1 MKLSKL
7 SFAVAT
13 VLTASVTTSA
23 FALDLYVDTKTKQIY
38 TEAGAGRQR
47 LGAFEQVVPHKSA
60 DDFSD
65 KIHQELE
72 AQKAHVENNLALQH
86 NEIKALDERTEE
98 FKGNPKVTMDKNGLQ
113 VQSADKNYKF
123 KLGGRIHAEAAFH
136 DSDTDYGKTAGG
148 VFTPADAND
157 GTDIRRARM
166 RMEGVFGKDWL
177 FRTEADFAQDKVA
190 MKDVYIQYLGS
201 KLATITVGQ
210 QKQNFSRELQE
221 SSNDMMFTERSL
233 MNVLNDGTV
242 DRAIGLNAE
251 HFGSNY
257 VAKLGVFGNA
267 LTPPGT
273 SGSVNTDGTTK
284 TGHAAMDEGWG
295 VSSRLTY
302 APIMEKTK
310 LIHLGVAGNYRQ
322 VDDNGE
328 MAKSKK
334 MAFAT
339 KTTNFSDYSPISTT
353 VENVNDIAML
363 GLEGGAIYGPFSVG
377 GEYTHSWIDRKG
389 VNESLSVD
397 GWYVDAGYTI
407 TGESRTY
414 KNGNFTYLKPNKPFG
429 KGGWGAWEVAT
440 RYSEANLEGNMKE
453 VATNPKPYTGSD
465 ISNVTIAV
473 NWYINE
479 NVRFMADYMRYLD
492 SSNSAFKTSTGG
504 NIDDLNVYTLRG
516 QVAF

>member
-7 SFAVAT
+7 TFAVAT
-13 VLTASVTTSA
+13 ALTASVTTSA
-23 FALDLYVDTKTKQIY
+23 FAIDLYVDTKTKQIY

-47 LGAFEQVVPHKSA
+47 LGSFEQVVPHKSA
-60 DDFSD
+60 DDFAD
-65 KIHQELE
+65 KIHSELE
-72 AQKAHVENNLALQH
+72 TQKAHIENDLALQH
-86 NEIKALDERTEE
+86 NEIKALEERTEE

-136 DSDTDYGKTAGG
+136 DGDTGYGTTAAGK
-148 VFTPADAND
+148 FTPADAND
-157 GTDIRRARM
+157 GTDVRRARM

-201 KLATITVGQ
+201 KLATITIGQ

-233 MNVLNDGTV
+233 MNMLNDGTV

-251 HFGSNY
+251 HYGKNY
-257 VAKLGVFGNA
+257 VAKFGVYGNA
-267 LTPPGT
+267 LTPPATAGT
-273 SGSVNTDGTTK
+273 
-284 TGHAAMDEGWG
+284 DEGWG
-295 VSSRLTY
+295 ASTRLTY

-310 LIHLGVAGNYRQ
+310 LVHLGIAGNYRQ

-328 MAKSKK
+328 LAKSKVLSL
-334 MAFAT
+334 T
-339 KTTNFSDYSPISTT
+339 NKTTNFSGYDPLNTKVT
-353 VENVNDIAML
+353 NVNDIAML
-363 GLEGGAIYGPFSVG
+363 GLEGGAIYGPFSMG

-389 VNESLSVD
+389 ANESLSLD

-414 KNGNFTYLKPNKPFG
+414 KNGNFTYLKPAHNFG
-429 KGGWGAWEVAT
+429 KGGWGAWEVAA
-440 RYSEANLEGNMKE
+440 RYSEANLEANANS
-453 VATNPKPYTGSD
+453 ATYKGSD
-465 ISNVTIAV
+465 LANMTVAL
-473 NWYINE
+473 NWYVNE

-492 SSNSAFKTSTGG
+492 SSNSLFKTSTGG